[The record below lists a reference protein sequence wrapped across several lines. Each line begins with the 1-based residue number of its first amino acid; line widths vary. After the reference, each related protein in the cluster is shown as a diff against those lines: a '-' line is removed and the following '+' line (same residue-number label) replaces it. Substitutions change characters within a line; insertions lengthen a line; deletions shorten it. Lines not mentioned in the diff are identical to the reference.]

1 MNRTV
6 ISVAIYLGAIVLAN
20 FMILWFGPAVSIVN
34 AFLLIGLDLSLRD
47 HLHEVWGGKGLV
59 WKMGLLILAGSGITV
74 LLNLEAMQIAVA
86 SATAFGVAA
95 AGDAL
100 VYHQLR
106 DRIFLFRSN
115 GSNIAGSALD
125 SMIFPLMAFGLFP
138 GVHWIIL
145 GQFVAKIVGGGIW
158 SWILWKAGGR
168 DAATVT

>member
-6 ISVAIYLGAIVLAN
+6 ISVGIYLGAIVLAN
-20 FMILWFGPAVSIVN
+20 FMILWFGPAVSVLN
-34 AFLLIGLDLSLRD
+34 AFLLIGLDLTLRD
-47 HLHEVWGGKGLV
+47 TLHDAWREGLV

-86 SATAFGVAA
+86 SAVAFGVAA

-100 VYHQLR
+100 VYQKMR
-106 DRIFLFRSN
+106 NRIFLFRSN

-145 GQFVAKIVGGGIW
+145 GQFVAKVAGGGIW
-158 SWILWKAGGR
+158 SWILWK
-168 DAATVT
+168 VWKSNEKEK